1 VHIVTCADQTTGEKT
16 KLANREYKMET
27 QRIVDS
33 EYTRQEMN
41 DKKSIKNND
50 RKALISC
57 LLQYV
62 KFIFL
67 FLIFIIK
74 KIVWKIIAL
83 NTFDN
88 LVS

>member
-1 VHIVTCADQTTGEKT
+1 VHIVTYADQPTGEKT

-33 EYTRQEMN
+33 EYTHQEMN